1 MAATST
7 RTCPKCGGSLIP
19 APGDPTRRTCAGC
32 GARFLL
38 PTNPAAPSASVRAGA
53 PAAANAFA
61 DLSAPSQAAPRR
73 AAAPAAKPRPSTGM
87 DPRLGIGLLIGGLA
101 VVLLGLTTAIVLA
114 VIFWPRPT
122 PHPMVVA
129 AAPVD
134 SPAVPP
140 TPDPEPLPAA
150 PKPSVANSPKPPPP
164 PSEPVPPKDGPPP
177 IHDAPPP
184 LQPTPPAP
192 PDLKPAPDVKA
203 DDPVNKAIDKAVVY
217 LKKEALN
224 APQPAAGGLAMGFVG
239 RQTGEMGLIGLALL
253 ESGVPADDPAV
264 AACVNT
270 VPLQRP
276 GLQ

>member
-1 MAATST
+1 
-7 RTCPKCGGSLIP
+7 
-19 APGDPTRRTCAGC
+19 
-32 GARFLL
+32 
-38 PTNPAAPSASVRAGA
+38 
-53 PAAANAFA
+53 
-61 DLSAPSQAAPRR
+61 
-73 AAAPAAKPRPSTGM
+73 M

-270 VPLQRP
+270 VRSSGPACNNTYEMAICLWFLDRLGDPKDEDLIHDLGARLIAGQLEHGKWTYLCPTGSGAAPKGPSRRP
-276 GLQ
+276 GSAWSPMS